1 MKKPRMF
8 QASPSTDKSDT
19 EDGEVKREQNVNV
32 CDSSSYD
39 NWKGDNLT
47 NHFIRQSNPKKNK
60 KFDIKFN
67 AMIKM
72 LGKIRY
78 CMKQIAY
85 RAMNNFYG
93 TLEVSWPGGIGIT
106 GCV

>member
-39 NWKGDNLT
+39 NWKGDNLIT
-47 NHFIRQSNPKKNK
+47 NHHLY
-60 KFDIKFN
+60 N
-67 AMIKM
+67 ANLTSFLK
-72 LGKIRY
+72 R
-78 CMKQIAY
+78 
-85 RAMNNFYG
+85 
-93 TLEVSWPGGIGIT
+93 E
-106 GCV
+106 